1 MSNTLPHCKII
12 YGYTPNCLDNS
23 DDSPILLI
31 EPRNE
36 YIDIIKNLRKQN
48 VILISKALVKS
59 KISSETLM
67 FYDKSNHNYW
77 IPNDD
82 LNIKGNNCFN
92 IKKNVIFTTTVEQLI
107 SQYKIQNIQ
116 DFIVN
121 INILNITNVLDSIL
135 QYNHILSQISIN
147 TGINIDKSSKIL
159 LYYDSKTDDEAKL
172 TIYQHKNLNLT
183 LPNIGIYFLNEN
195 NIKTTN
201 DDLSL
206 FIKQYKMNIIIN
218 NDVANNVSHTNK
230 TLITYPDSVQFIES
244 DEKLNNNQSKI
255 FHENVISILDKI
267 FSRSDSNNDNISE
280 KLDIII
286 QFNQKY
292 FTSRRTL
299 QIMYPLKDDTI
310 YIHRPYDIIYAN
322 KNCMFMIY
330 QILKSK
336 YFTDYMESKQKEK
349 PVMFKFLCKK
359 YFYDYLSTIF
369 IFKDF

>member
-23 DDSPILLI
+23 DNSPILLI

-48 VILISKALVKS
+48 VMLISKALVKS

-77 IPNDD
+77 IPDDD

-121 INILNITNVLDSIL
+121 INILNISNVLDSIL
-135 QYNHILSQISIN
+135 QYNHILSQISIS
-147 TGINIDKSSKIL
+147 TGINIDKQSKIL
-159 LYYDSKTDDEAKL
+159 LYYNSKTDNNY

-183 LPNIGIYFLNEN
+183 LPNIGIYFLNGN

-206 FIKQYKMNIIIN
+206 FVKQYKMNIIIN
-218 NDVANNVSHTNK
+218 NDTNK
-230 TLITYPDSVQFIES
+230 TLITYPDSIQFIES
-244 DEKLNNNQSKI
+244 DEKLNTNQSKI
-255 FHENVISILDKI
+255 FHENVITILDKI
-267 FSRSDSNNDNISE
+267 FSRSDSNDIKISE
-280 KLDIII
+280 NLDIII

-369 IFKDF
+369 VFKDF

>member
-1 MSNTLPHCKII
+1 MSSNTLSNTLPHCKII
-12 YGYTPNCLDNS
+12 YGYTPNCLNNS
-23 DDSPILLI
+23 DNSPILLI

-36 YIDIIKNLRKQN
+36 FIDIIKNLRKQN

-59 KISSETLM
+59 KISSETLLL
-67 FYDKSNHNYW
+67 YDKSNHNYW
-77 IPNDD
+77 IPEDD

-92 IKKNVIFTTTVEQLI
+92 IKKYVIFTTTIEQLI
-107 SQYKIQNIQ
+107 SQYRIQNIQ

-121 INILNITNVLDSIL
+121 LNILNIFNVLDSIL
-135 QYNHILSQISIN
+135 QYNHILSQISIS
-147 TGINIDKSSKIL
+147 TGIHIDKQSKIL
-159 LYYDSKTDDEAKL
+159 LYYNSKIDDEAKL

-195 NIKTTN
+195 NIKNTN

-206 FIKQYKMNIIIN
+206 FVKQYKMNIIIN
-218 NDVANNVSHTNK
+218 NDDTDK
-230 TLITYPDSVQFIES
+230 TLIAYPDSIQFIES
-244 DEKLNNNQSKI
+244 DEKLNNNLSKV
-255 FHENVISILDKI
+255 FHENVISILDKV
-267 FSRSDSNNDNISE
+267 FSNGAKISVN
-280 KLDIII
+280 LDIII

-292 FTSRRTL
+292 FTSKRTL

-336 YFTDYMESKQKEK
+336 YFTDYMETKQKEK

-369 IFKDF
+369 VFKDF

>member
-1 MSNTLPHCKII
+1 MILPHCKII
-12 YGYTPNCLDNS
+12 YGYTQHCLDNS

-36 YIDIIKNLRKQN
+36 YIDIIKNLRKRN

-59 KISSETLM
+59 KTSTETSL
-67 FYDKSNHNYW
+67 FYDKTTRNYW

-92 IKKNVIFTTTVEQLI
+92 IKKYVVFTTTVEHLI

-121 INILNITNVLDSIL
+121 LNILNISNVLDSVL

-147 TGINIDKSSKIL
+147 TEINIDKSSKIL
-159 LYYDSKTDDEAKL
+159 LYYNSKTDNEAKL
-172 TIYQHKNLNLT
+172 TIYQHKNLNLI

-195 NIKTTN
+195 YIKTTN

-206 FIKQYKMNIIIN
+206 FVKQYKMNIIIN
-218 NDVANNVSHTNK
+218 NHTNK
-230 TLITYPDSVQFIES
+230 TLIPYPDSIEFIES
-244 DEKLNNNQSKI
+244 HEKLNNNVSKI

-267 FSRSDSNNDNISE
+267 FSNDSNNTNVSE
-280 KLDIII
+280 NLDIII

-292 FTSRRTL
+292 FNSKNTL
-299 QIMYPLKDDTI
+299 QIMHPLKDDTI

-336 YFTDYMESKQKEK
+336 YFTDYMETKQKEK
-349 PVMFKFLCKK
+349 PIMFKFLCKK

-369 IFKDF
+369 VFKDF

>member
-1 MSNTLPHCKII
+1 MILSHCKII

-48 VILISKALVKS
+48 VVLISKALVKS
-59 KISSETLM
+59 KRTSETLLL
-67 FYDKSNHNYW
+67 YDKSNHNYW

-92 IKKNVIFTTTVEQLI
+92 IRKVVIFTITVEQLI

-121 INILNITNVLDSIL
+121 LNILNIFDVLDSIL

-147 TGINIDKSSKIL
+147 TGIHIDKSSKIL
-159 LYYDSKTDDEAKL
+159 LYYNSKIDDEAKF
-172 TIYQHKNLNLT
+172 TIYKHKNLNIT

-206 FIKQYKMNIIIN
+206 FVKQYKMNIIIN
-218 NDVANNVSHTNK
+218 NDTDK
-230 TLITYPDSVQFIES
+230 TLITYPDSIQFIES
-244 DEKLNNNQSKI
+244 DSIKLNNNLSKI
-255 FHENVISILDKI
+255 FHENVISILDKV
-267 FSRSDSNNDNISE
+267 FSNDSNDSNGVNVSSN
-280 KLDIII
+280 LDIII

-292 FTSRRTL
+292 FTSQRTL

-336 YFTDYMESKQKEK
+336 YFTDYIETKQKEK

-369 IFKDF
+369 VFKDF